1 MSIRIHALAKEL
13 NIPSK
18 ELIDFINQRK
28 DKYGLEIKTSSNAI
42 APLYAEEIANDYKA
56 TATAA
61 NAKPEAAAD
70 AAPAPEKAEE
80 PKKVVKTAAEVEAEK
95 KAEEAAKK
103 EEANPAPKA
112 EEQKAATPPP
122 PPPAPAVKT
131 PPTVSKPPVM
141 TPPPAPVRKPAPVVP
156 PVAGKPAPG
165 SSAALCVAPEN
176 FNALRTAEHS
186 EAGAEQ
192 AARSG
197 HQERTETAAA
207 RANALAPR
215 VFRSRCAAD

>member
-95 KAEEAAKK
+95 KAEEEIGRA
-103 EEANPAPKA
+103 
-112 EEQKAATPPP
+112 
-122 PPPAPAVKT
+122 
-131 PPTVSKPPVM
+131 SC
-141 TPPPAPVRKPAPVVP
+141 R
-156 PVAGKPAPG
+156 
-165 SSAALCVAPEN
+165 
-176 FNALRTAEHS
+176 
-186 EAGAEQ
+186 
-192 AARSG
+192 
-197 HQERTETAAA
+197 ER
-207 RANALAPR
+207 
-215 VFRSRCAAD
+215 V